1 MRRAPADPES
11 AFDPDA
17 GPTGP
22 DRPSKSALKRQMHDL
37 QALGQE
43 LTELPASR
51 VARLDLPEP
60 LRDALAEYRRTRSH
74 EGRRRQL
81 QFIGKLMRQTDD
93 SPIREAVAAYK
104 LGSAQETLALHEAER
119 WREEL
124 LANDDAVTR
133 WLDRFPETDAQ
144 QLRSLLRA
152 ARKDA
157 KAEAPDQRH
166 GRAYRDLFQIVK
178 GALAA
183 SAAPAEPSDDD
194 EDTDA

>member
-1 MRRAPADPES
+1 MRRAPVEHDAELE
-11 AFDPDA
+11 PDEGA
-17 GPTGP
+17 G
-22 DRPSKSALKRQMHDL
+22 RPSKSALKRQMHDL

-43 LTELPASR
+43 LLDLPESR
-51 VARLDLPEP
+51 AARLDLPEP

-81 QFIGKLMRQTDD
+81 QFIGKLMRQADEG
-93 SPIREAVAAYK
+93 PIREAIAAYK

-124 LANDDAVTR
+124 LADDGAATR
-133 WLDRFPETDAQ
+133 WLNRFPDTDAQ

-157 KAEAPDQRH
+157 QAEAPDQRH
-166 GRAYRDLFQIVK
+166 GRAYRELFQLVK
-178 GALAA
+178 AALAE
-183 SAAPAEPSDDD
+183 AAAATPDQADEHDD
-194 EDTDA
+194 E